1 MLVGAVRV
9 GDQDMP
15 VAGCRVIAGEGDL
28 TVRTGIFRLGCLRGS
43 RDGERGCCE
52 REYGNLPQR
61 STPDPLVRLLSLRM
75 ESPFIPHGVHGHSE
89 PQTIP
94 RGRKSE

>member
-1 MLVGAVRV
+1 
-9 GDQDMP
+9 
-15 VAGCRVIAGEGDL
+15 
-28 TVRTGIFRLGCLRGS
+28 
-43 RDGERGCCE
+43 
-52 REYGNLPQR
+52 
-61 STPDPLVRLLSLRM
+61 VRLLSLRM